1 MDVVTIG
8 DALITM
14 NPLTNGP
21 LRFVNTFERKVGGA
35 ELNVAIGCARLGLD
49 TGIVSNLGKDEFGR
63 YAKNFIRGEGVDVS
77 QISFIEGSPTSVYF
91 KEVLDGDRI
100 NSYYYR
106 DNSPTDKMKV
116 DDISREYIKNSKIL
130 HITGVFPS
138 INYTNRHITLEM
150 LRVAKANNVLVTF
163 DPNIRLKLWTAE
175 EAKECLTTFLPYVD
189 VLLMGEEESHLLFE
203 TSDLNKVIE
212 IVKEYE
218 ISHVILKKGD
228 KGAIGFRDGEIID
241 SPATVGSSVVD
252 TIGAGDGFAS
262 GYIYSLINNWPLG
275 QSLSFANAVA
285 SYVISVPGDN
295 EGLPYIDDM
304 EVFSG
309 KKRIER

>member
-14 NPLTNGP
+14 NPITNGP

-49 TGIVSNLGKDEFGR
+49 TGMVSRLGKDEFGR
-63 YAKNFIRGEGVDVS
+63 YAKNFIRGEGVDIS
-77 QISFIEGSPTSVYF
+77 QIAFVEGSPTSVYF
-91 KEVLDGDRI
+91 KEVLDGNRI

-106 DNSPTDKMKV
+106 DNSPTDKMRV
-116 DDISREYIKNSKIL
+116 DDISEEYIRNSRIL

-138 INYTNRHITLEM
+138 INPTNRNIVLKM
-150 LRVAKANNVLVTF
+150 LKIAKKYNVFVTF

-189 VLLMGEEESHLLFE
+189 VLLMGEEESHLLFG
-203 TSDLNKVIE
+203 TSVLDEVVN
-212 IVKEYE
+212 IVKKYD
-218 ISHVILKKGD
+218 ITHIILKKGEE
-228 KGAIGFRDGEIID
+228 GAVGFREGEVID
-241 SPATVGSSVVD
+241 SPAITGNSVVD

-262 GYIYSLINNWPLG
+262 GYIYSLINNWPLD

-285 SYVISVPGDN
+285 SYVISVSGDN
-295 EGLPYIDDM
+295 EGLPYIEDIEM
-304 EVFSG
+304 LSK